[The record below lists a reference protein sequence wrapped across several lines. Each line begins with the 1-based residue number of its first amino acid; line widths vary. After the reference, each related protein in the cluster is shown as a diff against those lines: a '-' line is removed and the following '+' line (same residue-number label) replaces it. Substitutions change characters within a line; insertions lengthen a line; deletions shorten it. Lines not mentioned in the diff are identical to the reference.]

1 MHTLGVAKE
10 EAQGHGVGLRQS
22 PNLSPE
28 ENLWRELKLKV
39 TKQQQRNLKN
49 LESLW
54 KEEWKK
60 IPPEM

>member
-1 MHTLGVAKE
+1 MHTLGVANE